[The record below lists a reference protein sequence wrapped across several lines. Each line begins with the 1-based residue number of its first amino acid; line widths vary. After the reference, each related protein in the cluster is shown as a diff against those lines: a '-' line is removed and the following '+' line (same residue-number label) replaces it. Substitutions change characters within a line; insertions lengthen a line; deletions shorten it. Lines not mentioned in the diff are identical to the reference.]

1 MFEIIDTKENAVHTK
16 EKPVFECFEDA
27 VLGDNIMGKL
37 EELASKGSIQLTV
50 EDYENMSEAEL
61 GIFEEEA
68 KSAYSVVFQNY
79 KDLFLEIY
87 WACIEKAVKT
97 TSILHKDAL
106 NYKRLKDIFR
116 RHESLQK
123 GIPYSEQTHLTA
135 HIVFTADSFEKAY
148 PPESRTYI
156 VSSDNKAFQDGM
168 GGYSIF
174 GSCLDGTDKGVRL
187 EQYMREENGG
197 SNGWEIE
204 KIELIRSEETAL

>member
-1 MFEIIDTKENAVHTK
+1 MRKTKSAKENNIPK
-16 EKPVFECFEDA
+16 NEECVFESFKEA

-37 EELASKGSIQLTV
+37 EEMASKGKIPLTV
-50 EDYENMSEAEL
+50 EDYEYMSKAEMDV
-61 GIFEEEA
+61 FEKEA
-68 KSAYSVVFQNY
+68 KAFFAIEFQKY

-87 WACIEKAVKT
+87 WACIEKTVKA
-97 TSILHKDAL
+97 TSFLHKDAL

-116 RHESLQK
+116 RHEALQK
-123 GIPYSEQTHLTA
+123 SIPYSEQTHLTA
-135 HIVFTADSFEKAY
+135 HIMFTANSFAKAY
-148 PPESRTYI
+148 SPEGRTYI
-156 VSSDNKAFQDGM
+156 VSSNNKAFQDGM

-204 KIELIRSEETAL
+204 KIELIRSEDTAL